1 MSPDSMEKWPQSQP
15 PPQPPQQP
23 PYLTPRSPGS
33 DTADDDEFRVSEIL
47 AIVASALNLL
57 VATAL

>member
-33 DTADDDEFRVSEIL
+33 DTPDADEFHVSEIL